1 MKSPLA
7 VLSLLFCSLF
17 VMVSCAGAPPAPP
30 QYDFG
35 KDGIRFRFRAD
46 SQLNTYQ
53 GSPHTLLICVYQL
66 SDPNAFNQLAGE
78 KDGLYTLLECQRF
91 DASVTNAKRL
101 IVQPGQDTTS
111 ILDRAE
117 GTKYVGLA
125 AGYYRIEKE
134 HVTRLFKVPVVEEKR
149 GAFSSSKVLKPGVLE
164 AELLMGPQRIQDGGT
179 PKAAEE

>member
-1 MKSPLA
+1 MKGLLA
-7 VLSLLFCSLF
+7 VLSLLLCSLF

-46 SQLNTYQ
+46 SQLNNYQ

-66 SDPNAFNQLAGE
+66 SDPNAFNQLTGE
-78 KDGLYTLLECQRF
+78 KEGLYRLLECRRF
-91 DASVTNAKRL
+91 DPSVTNAKRL

-111 ILDRAE
+111 TLDRAE
-117 GTKYVGLA
+117 GTKYVGLV

-134 HVTRLFKVPVVEEKR
+134 HVTRLFKVPVLEEKKST
-149 GAFSSSKVLKPGVLE
+149 FSSSKVLKPGVLD
-164 AELLMGPQRIQDGGT
+164 AELLLGPQQIQDAGV
-179 PKAAEE
+179 PKSDKE